1 MIFQKFKE
9 DVVVEKGWATIKEIK
24 NMACR
29 LGLLTI
35 FLALGLGLITYSTV
49 GFPVTLIVLILLGM
63 GYVWMFDMADETEE
77 MFKLVMKIS
86 KLWWISLI
94 IDVIIFLLLKY
105 FRFI

>member
-77 MFKLVMKIS
+77 TTVTAGFMWHKIERTS
-86 KLWWISLI
+86 FDNELNLS
-94 IDVIIFLLLKY
+94 FQ
-105 FRFI
+105 F